1 MVFYHYELIPDLIIE
16 YPKLPEDL
24 SGETFSLGG
33 FDDDDVVVLLM
44 LLIISLYQMHQEH
57 NNLFLSDRLVL

>member
-1 MVFYHYELIPDLIIE
+1 MVFYHSELIPDLIIE

-33 FDDDDVVVLLM
+33 FDDDDDVVLCC
-44 LLIISLYQMHQEH
+44 
-57 NNLFLSDRLVL
+57 